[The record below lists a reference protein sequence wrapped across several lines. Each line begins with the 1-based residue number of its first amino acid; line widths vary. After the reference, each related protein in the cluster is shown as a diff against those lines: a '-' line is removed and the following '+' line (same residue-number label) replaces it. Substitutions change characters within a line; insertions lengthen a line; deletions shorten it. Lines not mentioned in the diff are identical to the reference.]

1 MKIRNILL
9 SSLALATVLFAPSCS
24 KNNDEPSGAPS
35 IELNP
40 SVLTFEKASSSQT
53 FEVVATRAWKLNG
66 TLPDWVSIEPTSGKA
81 TNGKDVKVTV
91 LENTGLDRVAE
102 VKVTIGFDE
111 KTLTINQKGSG
122 SADDAIV
129 YKNDFD
135 KEEATKTY
143 GTSSSSWPYLDQF
156 EGWKNETG
164 SGIANVTYAFSGMS
178 VRANSTS
185 NSSYS
190 DYKGSDSNNMF
201 FGTSAYFSVQNLTLS
216 AGVNYTLS
224 FGSERYVQD
233 SDNTFNHSEFHV
245 YVSNDAKK
253 WVELEYTF
261 PNGDKDGRWDQ
272 ASSTFTVPEGT
283 TTLSLYFKTDVAS
296 AYRLDDVVLSAAST
310 SGTVIDFSKG
320 TELDGGSSDDDYSK
334 AESKTVAE
342 FIAAANTSTYYKLK
356 GKVSGFNSTY
366 CSFDLTD
373 ETGSITVWSVTDASK
388 TEYSSKIKNGG
399 TVEIAGKYLYYEG
412 KKQHEVVDAQILSY
426 EDGEDTP
433 STKMTIAEVLA
444 AASGTSV
451 EVEGIVAGAYT
462 RGFVITDGTDYL
474 LVYDGSKCAA
484 DVKDKVTVTGTTAV
498 YNDVV
503 QVGSPAVTVVS
514 QNNDLNLPDPKV
526 LDAAAFDA
534 YSSDRIEY
542 ISYTG
547 TLAVSGNYTNV
558 TVEGAS
564 THTGSLT
571 YIPASFDASSFDG
584 KVVKVTGFFVG
595 ISSNKYINTM
605 TTELVE
611 DTTTKYL
618 SVSSTSLTAK
628 KTDTSASFKVNGNV
642 QWTAVS
648 DNPDY
653 VVSPASGEGSATVTV
668 TFAANNSDVDKIARI
683 TVSTTEEVETKSYEI
698 ELTHSGAASVDYS
711 SDVEFVV
718 DGDNKKSYAEK
729 VKINGDATEYY
740 ALKLGTSSKSGS
752 ATVTLPAGTTAVKFY
767 AYAWKDK
774 TATLTFTAG
783 GQTVGTQALTANSG
797 CNNNS
802 PYSLVNVVATDEYT
816 IPVSGVTADTE
827 VTVSANKRALIF
839 AVKIVK

>member
-164 SGIANVTYAFSGMS
+164 SGIANVTYGFSGMS

-190 DYKGSDSNNMF
+190 DYKGSGSNNMF
-201 FGTSAYFSVQNLTLS
+201 FGTSAYLSVQNLTLS

-233 SDNTFNHSEFHV
+233 GDNTFNHSEFHV

-261 PNGDKDGRWDQ
+261 PDGDKDGRWDQ

-366 CSFDLTD
+366 CSFDITD
-373 ETGSITVWSVTDASK
+373 DSGSIYVYSVTSESK
-388 TEYSSKIKNGG
+388 TAYANKIKNGG
-399 TVEIAGKYLYYEG
+399 TVEIAGKYLYYES
-412 KKQHEVVDAQILSY
+412 KEQHEVVDAQILSY

-498 YNDVV
+498 YNGVV

-514 QNNDLNLPDPKV
+514 QNNDLNLPEPKV
-526 LDAAAFDA
+526 LDATAFDA
-534 YSSDRIEY
+534 YSSDKIEY

-558 TVEGAS
+558 TVDGAS

-584 KVVKVTGFFVG
+584 KVVKVTGFYIG
-595 ISSNKYINTM
+595 ISSSKYINTM

-653 VVSPASGEGSATVTV
+653 VVTPASGEGSATVTV

-683 TVSTTEEVETKSYEI
+683 TVATTEEVETKSYEI

-718 DGDNKKSYAEK
+718 NADNKSYSEK
-729 VKINGDATEYY
+729 VTVNGETEQYS
-740 ALKLGTSSKSGS
+740 ALKLGTSSKGGS

-767 AYAWKDK
+767 AYAWSGK

-797 CNNNS
+797 CNNTS
-802 PYSLVNVVATDEYT
+802 PYKLVNVTASDEYT

-827 VTVSANKRALIF
+827 VTVSADKRAVIF

>member
-164 SGIANVTYAFSGMS
+164 SGIANVTYGFSGMS

-190 DYKGSDSNNMF
+190 DYKGSGSNNMF
-201 FGTSAYFSVQNLTLS
+201 FGTSAYLSVQNLTLS

-233 SDNTFNHSEFHV
+233 GDNTFNHSEFHV

-261 PNGDKDGRWDQ
+261 PDGDKDGKWDQ

-366 CSFDLTD
+366 CSFDITD
-373 ETGSITVWSVTDASK
+373 DSGSIYVYSVTSESK
-388 TEYSSKIKNGG
+388 TAYANKIKNGG
-399 TVEIAGKYLYYEG
+399 TVEIAGKYLYYES

-498 YNDVV
+498 YNGVV

-526 LDAAAFDA
+526 LDATAFDA
-534 YSSDRIEY
+534 YSSDKIEY

-584 KVVKVTGFFVG
+584 KVVKVTGFYIG
-595 ISSNKYINTM
+595 ISSSKYINTM

-653 VVSPASGEGSATVTV
+653 TVSPASGEGSATVTV

-718 DGDNKKSYAEK
+718 NADNKSYSEK
-729 VKINGDATEYY
+729 VTVNGETEQYS
-740 ALKLGTSSKSGS
+740 ALKLGTSSKGGS

-767 AYAWKDK
+767 AYAWSGK

-797 CNNNS
+797 CNNTS
-802 PYSLVNVVATDEYT
+802 PYKLVNVTASDEYT

-827 VTVSANKRALIF
+827 VTVSADKRAVIF